1 MDLDEMLANAE
12 QAFVAAQ
19 HRAAEAHDNRRA
31 AREAADLADDM
42 VNECGAR
49 LSEIQQARLTRC
61 RQGEDAA

>member
-19 HRAAEAHDNRRA
+19 HRAADARDKRKA
-31 AREAADLADDM
+31 ARDVEELADSM
-42 VNECGAR
+42 VDEC
-49 LSEIQQARLTRC
+49 RLTRC